1 MISGFFIFNYKGDV
15 LISRIFREDIQRN
28 AAEAFRLN
36 VIHARHEVRSPVNTF
51 NHDHFFHM
59 SNGSVYMVMV
69 TKENVNA
76 AMCFELMNRTA
87 QVMVS
92 YFGKFNE
99 ESVKTNFVLIYE
111 LLDEI
116 LDYGY
121 PQMAEANVLKLY
133 ITQEGIKTSEGAAQ
147 EASKVTMQA
156 TGAINWRSENIRY
169 KRNEIFIDVVESVN
183 LLMSPQGKILHT
195 DVSGQILMRSYLSG
209 MPECRFGLNDKIVMD
224 KEVLRRGSR
233 SGGGGGGGGAN
244 AIQIDDVA
252 FHQCVKLGKYE
263 SDRSISFV
271 PPDGEFELMRYR
283 TTSHVDLP
291 FRVIPIVKDI
301 SSSRIEAKVVVKS
314 MFSPKLFGTNIQ
326 LLIPTPTSTA
336 NVSVHCSSG
345 KAKYKAAENGIIW
358 KIKRFSGGQEY
369 QLSAEISLIHT
380 TEKKVW
386 NRPPIS
392 MSFQVP
398 MFTSSG
404 LQVRFLK
411 VFESKLNYD
420 TVKWVRYLTKG
431 GSYETRI

>member
-1 MISGFFIFNYKGDV
+1 MISAVFIFNYKGDV
-15 LISRIFREDIQRN
+15 LISRIFREDIGRS
-28 AAEAFRLN
+28 AADAFRLN
-36 VIHARHEVRSPVNTF
+36 VIHARHEARSPVNTI

-59 SNGSVYMVMV
+59 SNGSVYMVAV
-69 TKENVNA
+69 SKENVNA
-76 AMCFELMNRTA
+76 AMVFELLNRTA
-87 QVMVS
+87 QVMVA

-99 ESVKTNFVLIYE
+99 EAVKTNFVLIYE

-121 PQMAEANVLKLY
+121 PQMAEPNVLKLY
-133 ITQEGIKTSEGAAQ
+133 ITQEGIKTAASSE
-147 EASKVTMQA
+147 EPSKVTMQA

-183 LLMSPQGKILHT
+183 LLMSAQGKVLHT

-224 KEVLRRGSR
+224 KETMRRRSSR
-233 SGGGGGGGGAN
+233 TGGGAGAN
-244 AIQIDDVA
+244 GIEIDDVA

-283 TTSHVDLP
+283 TTNHVDLP
-291 FRVIPIVKDI
+291 FRVIPLVKDI

-314 MFSPKLFGTNIQ
+314 MFSPKLFGTNVQ

-358 KIKRFSGGQEY
+358 KIKRFTGGQEY
-369 QLSAEISLIHT
+369 QLSAEITLIHT